1 MAFVAQAFLF
11 NADAEGVSSY
21 YGGDFEPPFLRA
33 LSAVDPGGITRSTVL
48 LGDVIVSSLCERVFA
63 VSGKPRESSHTV
75 GHDMNL
81 YRTIIWDLADAFV
94 RQWHTLDI
102 ESFPTVL
109 GRRNVYWIT
118 IASLPIGFRDGIDAR
133 LRATNGY
140 LGSVEIDVGNPIQ
153 KRLLADQLIDVAVIA
168 DGCVTMELSF
178 EGTPETTFAGAD
190 QFVPHGERR
199 VPYGELDDIKPPLPK
214 PPHFSARGQISADRY
229 HGKRRYTV
237 HDRVLLALNR
247 LWPQSGEPVAFS
259 FDALR
264 LAKADVLEAELPEAK
279 FVRYLLNPDHAD
291 GRGKAKFF
299 SDELGIGAGDW
310 RYLAA
315 QLYGGLKKADLAK
328 LKVKAWE
335 DGYGASFN
343 CVMPV
348 LGLNGRVAMIETN
361 WILRPGLLPQLSTA
375 FPAGRDDNAKVDCD
389 QITIVPSTL
398 TGDPKWEAVYAA
410 AHGAGSLAAEKCVPT
425 PMKVVGYDVIM
436 EGACGY
442 AHIRIPDARKGFA
455 RWAVR
460 SGRGSN
466 HYRSG
471 AEIYASVDS
480 QSFDRAVAYAEAFA
494 AVLHLNGIEC
504 SVQSRL
510 D

>member
-48 LGDVIVSSLCERVFA
+48 LGDVIVSSLCERVIA

-75 GHDMNL
+75 GHDMDL
-81 YRTIIWDLADAFV
+81 YRTIIWDLAD
-94 RQWHTLDI
+94 
-102 ESFPTVL
+102 
-109 GRRNVYWIT
+109 
-118 IASLPIGFRDGIDAR
+118 GF
-133 LRATNGY
+133 
-140 LGSVEIDVGNPIQ
+140 
-153 KRLLADQLIDVAVIA
+153 
-168 DGCVTMELSF
+168 VTMELSF

-199 VPYGELDDIKPPLPK
+199 VPYGELDDLKPPLPK

-237 HDRVLLALNR
+237 HDRVLLALSR

-299 SDELGIGAGDW
+299 SDELGIVADDW

-315 QLYGGLKKADLAK
+315 QLYGVLKKADLAK

-375 FPAGRDDNAKVDCD
+375 LPAGRDDNAKVDCD